1 MKKLFTIGYGGRSPN
16 ASDFLSIL
24 KENNVVAVVDV
35 RLRPNRAYSGA
46 YVKAKSENKG
56 IQLKLKTVGIKYYS
70 FKELGNHFMDSED
83 WSEKYKELLAK
94 KGDILTRRLN
104 EVPQPFCLLCAE
116 KYVSECHRKLIADYL
131 ESKGWEVEHLV

>member
-24 KENNVVAVVDV
+24 KENNIAAVVDV

-70 FKELGNHFMDSED
+70 FKELGNHFMESED
-83 WSEKYKELLAK
+83 WSGKYKEALRALERAEPVLD
-94 KGDILTRRLN
+94 GDARFHFNLGIIQERLN
-104 EVPQPFCLLCAE
+104 NNLNAMKE
-116 KYVSECHRKLIADYL
+116 
-131 ESKGWEVEHLV
+131 